1 MSAVKLLA
9 IFAENKTGQTARLTK
24 LLADA
29 GANIC
34 WVTIENTGAFG
45 VMKVLVDKC
54 EAAYQHLKQ
63 NGVMVSL
70 IEALAVEVPNK
81 PGGLNAVAEC
91 LAKSKINLDNTSGFL
106 SNKHAIL
113 ILHVGDIEQAAVVL
127 QKQGLRLLK
136 QEELLK
142 L

>member
-9 IFAENKTGQTARLTK
+9 IFAENKPGQTARLTK
-24 LLADA
+24 LLADV

-34 WVTIENTGAFG
+34 WVTIENTGSFG

-54 EAAYQHLKQ
+54 DAAYEYLKQ
-63 NGVMVSL
+63 KGVMVSRL
-70 IEALAVEVPNK
+70 EVLAVEVPNK
-81 PGGLNAVAEC
+81 PGGLNAVADC
-91 LAKSKINLDNTSGFL
+91 LAKNKINLDNTSGFL
-106 SNKHAIL
+106 SNKHSIL
-113 ILHVGDIEQAAVVL
+113 VLEVNDIEKASVL
-127 QKQGLRLLK
+127 LKKQGLRMIE

>member
-9 IFAENKTGQTARLTK
+9 IFAENKPGQTARLTK

-29 GANIC
+29 GANLC
-34 WVTIENTGAFG
+34 WVTIENTGSFG

-54 EAAYQHLKQ
+54 DAAYQYLKQ
-63 NGVMVSL
+63 KGVMVSL
-70 IEALAVEVPNK
+70 LEVLAVEVPHK
-81 PGGLNAVAEC
+81 PGGLNSVADC
-91 LAKSKINLDNTSGFL
+91 LARHKINLDNTSGFL
-106 SNKHAIL
+106 SNNRAIL
-113 ILHVGDIEQAAVVL
+113 IIEVSDLEQAKVVL
-127 QKQGLRLLK
+127 QKQGLRLIK

>member
-9 IFAENKTGQTARLTK
+9 IFAENKPGQTARLTK

-29 GANIC
+29 GANLC
-34 WVTIENTGAFG
+34 WVTIENTGSFG

-54 EAAYQHLKQ
+54 DAAYQYLKQ
-63 NGVMVSL
+63 KGVMVSL
-70 IEALAVEVPNK
+70 LEVLAVEVPHK
-81 PGGLNAVAEC
+81 PGGLNLVAEC
-91 LAKSKINLDNTSGFL
+91 LARHKINLDNTSGFL
-106 SNKHAIL
+106 SNNRAIL
-113 ILHVGDIEQAAVVL
+113 IIEVSDLEQAKVVL
-127 QKQGLRLLK
+127 QKQGLRLIQ